1 MNAVAGILI
10 KLPILL
16 FSVIVH
22 EVAHGWVAER
32 CGDPTARLA
41 GRITLNPLP
50 HIDPFM
56 SIVLPALLL
65 LSRSGIIFGGA
76 RPVPVNPYYF
86 RRPGR
91 DEVLV
96 SLAGITA
103 NVALALVFV
112 VLARVLVAAGWALDA
127 AGRMTL
133 PMYVCVMGV
142 AINAMLAAFNL
153 LPIPPLDGS
162 HVLEKVLPWEWRE
175 RYMALRSFGPLVLI
189 LVLFLFGGLV
199 GAYIGSVTDIFLRL
213 IA

>member
-1 MNAVAGILI
+1 MDTLAGILI

-56 SIVLPALLL
+56 SILLPALLL
-65 LSRSGIIFGGA
+65 MSRSGIIFGGA
-76 RPVPVNPYYF
+76 KPVPVNPYYF

-91 DEVLV
+91 DEVFV
-96 SLAGITA
+96 SVAGIAA
-103 NVALALVFV
+103 NVGLALLFV
-112 VLARVLVAAGWALDA
+112 VVARALIAAGWALDG
-127 AGRMTL
+127 AGRPTL
-133 PMYVCVMGV
+133 PLYVCIMGV

-162 HVLEKVLPWEWRE
+162 HVLERVLPWAWRE
-175 RYMALRSFGPLVLI
+175 RYVALRSFGPILLI
-189 LVLFLFGGLV
+189 LVLFLFGGLLS
-199 GAYIGSVTDIFLRL
+199 AYIGSVTDIFLRL
-213 IA
+213 VA

>member
-1 MNAVAGILI
+1 VYALAGILI

-22 EVAHGWVAER
+22 EVAHGWVADR

-56 SIVLPALLL
+56 SILLPIVLL
-65 LSRSGIIFGGA
+65 LSQSGIIFGGA

-86 RRPGR
+86 RRPVR

-96 SLAGITA
+96 SMAGISA
-103 NVALALVFV
+103 NIALALVFV
-112 VLARVLVAAGWALDA
+112 VLARLLIAGGWALDSSGNA
-127 AGRMTL
+127 TL
-133 PMYVCVMGV
+133 PLYVCVMGV

-162 HVLEKVLPWEWRE
+162 HVMEKVLPWQWRE
-175 RYMALRSFGPLVLI
+175 RYMALRQFGPFILL
-189 LVLFLFGGLV
+189 LVLFLFGGLLA
-199 GAYIGSVTDIFLRL
+199 AYIGSVTDIFLRL
-213 IA
+213 VA

>member
-175 RYMALRSFGPLVLI
+175 RYMALRNFGPFVLI